1 MGLPFAASACSLPR
15 MRNSHRLTMFVVAA
29 LVAASLPAAETPSNA
44 PPATAA
50 VPGREAPKDGSKDA
64 PKEKSKE
71 PEEKLVESKHTA
83 MIGGQSISY
92 KATAG
97 TILLRDEDDKPTA
110 SIFYIAY
117 TRDGIKDLASR
128 PLTFS
133 FNGGPGSSSIWMHL
147 GLLGPRRVHLA
158 DDGSAVPPPYQL
170 VDNEFSL
177 LDDTDLVFIDP
188 VSTGYS
194 RSIPPKD
201 AKKFH
206 GLREDAASVADFIR
220 LYVSRNLRWASPKFI
235 IGESYGT
242 TRAAALSG
250 ELSQRQKM
258 NVNGIMLVSTVLNFQ
273 TIDFSAGNDLPYVLY
288 LPSYSATAWYHKKL
302 PADLQQRSLPEV
314 FALAESFAAG
324 DYSTALFKGSA
335 LTPAERGRVL
345 AEYSRLTGLS
355 TNFVDRANLRVPLG
369 RFAAE
374 VMATEDRVV
383 GRYDSRYLGYVRDRL
398 ATRME
403 QDPSYEAV
411 GSAFASTFNQYIRAE
426 LKYETDLPYE
436 VLAAVGP
443 WNWDQS
449 NGYVDVGETLA
460 SALTRNPFLK
470 VHVSSGY
477 YDLATPLFAA
487 RYTFSHLNVDPA
499 LAKNFT
505 LDDYTAGHMM
515 YLNLPDLKKSKA
527 DLSRFIA
534 AASGS
539 QK

>member
-1 MGLPFAASACSLPR
+1 
-15 MRNSHRLTMFVVAA
+15 
-29 LVAASLPAAETPSNA
+29 
-44 PPATAA
+44 
-50 VPGREAPKDGSKDA
+50 
-64 PKEKSKE
+64 
-71 PEEKLVESKHTA
+71 
-83 MIGGQSISY
+83 
-92 KATAG
+92 
-97 TILLRDEDDKPTA
+97 
-110 SIFYIAY
+110 
-117 TRDGIKDLASR
+117 
-128 PLTFS
+128 
-133 FNGGPGSSSIWMHL
+133 
-147 GLLGPRRVHLA
+147 
-158 DDGSAVPPPYQL
+158 
-170 VDNEFSL
+170 
-177 LDDTDLVFIDP
+177 
-188 VSTGYS
+188 
-194 RSIPPKD
+194 
-201 AKKFH
+201 
-206 GLREDAASVADFIR
+206 
-220 LYVSRNLRWASPKFI
+220 
-235 IGESYGT
+235 
-242 TRAAALSG
+242 
-250 ELSQRQKM
+250 
-258 NVNGIMLVSTVLNFQ
+258 
-273 TIDFSAGNDLPYVLY
+273 
-288 LPSYSATAWYHKKL
+288 
-302 PADLQQRSLPEV
+302 
-314 FALAESFAAG
+314 
-324 DYSTALFKGSA
+324 
-335 LTPAERGRVL
+335 VL